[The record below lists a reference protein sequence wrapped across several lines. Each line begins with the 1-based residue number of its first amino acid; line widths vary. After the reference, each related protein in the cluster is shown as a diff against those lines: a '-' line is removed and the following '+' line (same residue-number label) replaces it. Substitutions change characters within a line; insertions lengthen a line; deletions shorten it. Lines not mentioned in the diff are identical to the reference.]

1 MKPKSMKE
9 KLRGTM
15 MNILRIKMIDAGNL
29 LKELDDALDKV
40 VAKKEPES
48 FLRPSTLKIEEY
60 QKSIRQIQAQFIDAP
75 QFNETSAY
83 PQFLSCGLL
92 QVRGKNG
99 ANMEFL
105 LPKVYPF
112 PPKSLY
118 IEHEKD
124 GQFLREMLMRLLS
137 SVPLVQL
144 EVILIDALSLGG
156 IFNLARRLLNKDNDF
171 IYQQRILTESKEI
184 EEALKHLYEYLKV
197 NLQEKLAG
205 FRDFVHYNEN
215 EKDPLPLKALFLSG
229 VDALSQNALYYLE
242 KIMRF
247 GSKNGVLSFVNLESE
262 KNNQSAED
270 LKRYAEFFK
279 DRTSFECLKYLS
291 VEVINDQGIKSQH
304 MKDFADKIKAYYK
317 QKKEVKRE
325 LKDLQR
331 DKEFWTKS
339 SQHEVVVPVGW
350 DINHKEVCFEIGEVQ
365 NHTLICGRSGSGKSN
380 FLHVLI
386 QNLAFYYDPDEV
398 QLFLLDYKE
407 GVEFNAYT
415 DPNILEHAR
424 LVSVASSVGFGVS
437 FLSWLCDEIK
447 KRSELFKQF
456 NVKDLSDYRK
466 HEKMPRLIVVIDEFQ
481 VLFSDN
487 STKGKEGVE
496 RSLNTLLK
504 KGRSY
509 GVHLVLATQTMR
521 GGEIDSSIK
530 AQIANRIALPMD
542 ADDSTKIL
550 DDDVACELVRPEGIF
565 NNNGGHKKY
574 HTKMSIPKAPDD
586 FKSFLTKIH
595 AEFNQRNL
603 APIDRKIY
611 NGETPLKMPN
621 TLKANE
627 MRLYLGKKVDY
638 EQKDLI
644 VEFENNELHLLVV
657 SQDLNA
663 RIALMKLLFQNIK
676 SANKELVFYNK
687 EKRLIRSFDVQKEYG
702 ITPIEN
708 ALNALDATTNRPNSA
723 LVIDNLN
730 EAKELHDKVGA
741 EKLRSFLEKATDNE
755 QYCVIFAHDYKQ
767 IKTNYHLDKLKEL
780 LNHHFKQCLAFRCN
794 GENLNALQ
802 SGLPSPSEHNALFI
816 ELSKDSRT
824 EFRPFSLQD

>member
-1 MKPKSMKE
+1 
-9 KLRGTM
+9 
-15 MNILRIKMIDAGNL
+15 MIDAGNL

-48 FLRPSTLKIEEY
+48 FLKPIVSRIEDY
-60 QKSIRQIQAQFIDAP
+60 QKSIRQVQVQFTDAP
-75 QFNETSAY
+75 KFNEEGAY
-83 PQFLSCGLL
+83 PKFLSCGLL
-92 QVRGKNG
+92 EIKGKNG

-137 SVPLVQL
+137 SAPLVQL
-144 EVILIDALSLGG
+144 EVILVDALSLGG

-171 IYQQRILTESKEI
+171 IYQRRILTESKEI
-184 EEALKHLYEYLKV
+184 EEALKHLYEYLKA

-205 FRDFVHYNEN
+205 YKDFAHYNEDK
-215 EKDPLPLKALFLSG
+215 EDKLPLKALFLSG
-229 VDALSQNALYYLE
+229 VDALSSDALYYLE

-270 LKRYAEFFK
+270 LKNDAEFFRDNK
-279 DRTSFECLKYLS
+279 SFERLKYLS
-291 VEVINDQGIKSQH
+291 IEVINDQGIKSQH
-304 MKDFADKIKAYYK
+304 MQDFADKIKAYYE
-317 QKKEVKRE
+317 KKKAVKRE
-325 LKDLQR
+325 LKELQK
-331 DKEFWTKS
+331 DEKFWTES
-339 SQHEVVVPVGW
+339 SQYEVSVPVGW
-350 DINHKEVCFEIGEVQ
+350 DINHKEVCFEIGNEQ

-386 QNLAFYYDPDEV
+386 QNLAFYYAPNEI

-415 DPNILEHAR
+415 NPNILEHAR
-424 LVSVASSVGFGVS
+424 LVSVASSVGYGMS
-437 FLSWLCDEIK
+437 FLNWLCKEMQE
-447 KRSELFKQF
+447 RANLFKQF
-456 NVKDLSDYRK
+456 KVKDLSDYRK

-487 STKGKEGVE
+487 SSKGKESVE
-496 RSLNTLLK
+496 QSLNTLLK
-504 KGRSY
+504 KGCSY
-509 GVHLVLATQTMR
+509 GVHLILATQTMH
-521 GGEIDSSIK
+521 GGEIDSSFK
-530 AQIANRIALPMD
+530 AQIANRIALAMD

-550 DDDVACELVRPEGIF
+550 DDDAACELVKPEGIF
-565 NNNGGHKKY
+565 NNNGGHQKY

-627 MRLYLGKKVDY
+627 MRLHLGKKVDY

-644 VEFENNELHLLVV
+644 VEFESNESHLLVV

-676 SANKELVFYNK
+676 SANKELVFCNK

-702 ITPIEN
+702 ITPVEN
-708 ALNALDATTNRPNSA
+708 ILSVLDTAMNPNSV
-723 LVIDNLN
+723 LMVDNLN
-730 EAKELHDKVGA
+730 EAKELHDKIGV
-741 EKLRSFLEKATDNE
+741 EKLKSFLEKATDNE
-755 QYCVIFAHDYKQ
+755 QYCIIFAHDLKR
-767 IKTNYHLDKLKEL
+767 IKTSYDGKLKEL
-780 LNHHFKQCLAFRCN
+780 LNNHFKQCLAFVCN
-794 GENLNALQ
+794 GENLNAIK
-802 SGLPSPSEHNALFI
+802 SGLPSLTNKLNALFV
-816 ELSKDSRT
+816 ELSKDSHA
-824 EFRPFSLQD
+824 EFRSFSL

>member
-1 MKPKSMKE
+1 
-9 KLRGTM
+9 M
-15 MNILRIKMIDAGNL
+15 MNILRIKMTDAGNL

-48 FLRPSTLKIEEY
+48 FLKPIASRIEEY
-60 QKSIRQIQAQFIDAP
+60 QKSIRQIQAQFTDAP
-75 QFNETSAY
+75 QFNEEGAY

-92 QVRGKNG
+92 EIKGKNG
-99 ANMEFL
+99 ANMDFC

-137 SVPLVQL
+137 SAPLVQL
-144 EVILIDALSLGG
+144 EVILVDALSLGG
-156 IFNLARRLLNKDNDF
+156 IFNLARRLLDKDNDF
-171 IYQQRILTESKEI
+171 IYQKRILTESKET

-205 FRDFVHYNEN
+205 FRDFAHYNEYAT
-215 EKDPLPLKALFLSG
+215 DPLPLKALFLSG

-270 LKRYAEFFK
+270 LKRYAEFFR
-279 DRTSFECLKYLS
+279 DTTSFERLKYLS
-291 VEVINDQGIKSQH
+291 VEVINDHGIKSQH
-304 MKDFADKIKAYYK
+304 MQDFADKIKAYYE
-317 QKKEVKRE
+317 KKKAVKRE
-325 LKDLQR
+325 LKDLQK
-331 DKEFWTKS
+331 DEKFWTES
-339 SQHEVVVPVGW
+339 SQFKVSVPVGW
-350 DINHKEVCFEIGEVQ
+350 DINHKEVCFEIGKAQ
-365 NHTLICGRSGSGKSN
+365 NHTLICDHSGSGKSN

-386 QNLAFYYDPDEV
+386 QNLAFYYAPDEV

-415 DPNILEHAR
+415 DPILEHAR
-424 LVSVASSVGFGVS
+424 LVSVASSISYGIT
-437 FLSWLCDEIK
+437 FLKWLCDEMQ
-447 KRSELFKQF
+447 KRAELFKQF

-487 STKGKEGVE
+487 KSTKAVEGH
-496 RSLNTLLK
+496 LNTLLK

-542 ADDSTKIL
+542 AEDSSSVLGDDA
-550 DDDVACELVRPEGIF
+550 ACDLVRPEGIF
-565 NNNGGHKKY
+565 NNNGGHQKY
-574 HTKMSIPKAPDD
+574 HTKMSIPKVPDD

-611 NGETPLKMPN
+611 NGETALKMPN

-627 MRLYLGKKVDY
+627 MRLHLGKTVDY

-644 VEFENNELHLLVV
+644 VEFESNESHLLVV

-676 SANKELVFYNK
+676 SANKELVFCNK
-687 EKRLIRSFDVQKEYG
+687 EKRLIRSFDAQKEYG
-702 ITPIEN
+702 ITPVEN
-708 ALNALDATTNRPNSA
+708 ILSVLDTAMNPNSV

-741 EKLRSFLEKATDNE
+741 EKLKSFLEKAIDNE
-755 QYCVIFAHDYKQ
+755 QYCVIFAHDFRQ
-767 IKTNYHLDKLKEL
+767 IKTNYHFDKLKEL
-780 LNHHFKQCLAFRCN
+780 LNNHFKQCLAFRCN
-794 GENLNALQ
+794 GENLNAIK

>member
-1 MKPKSMKE
+1 
-9 KLRGTM
+9 
-15 MNILRIKMIDAGNL
+15 MIDVNGL

-40 VAKKEPES
+40 VPKKEPES
-48 FLRPSTLKIEEY
+48 FLKPIVSPIEDY
-60 QKSIRQIQAQFIDAP
+60 QKSVRQIQVQFTDAP
-75 QFNETSAY
+75 QFNETTTY

-92 QVRGKNG
+92 EIKGKNG
-99 ANMEFL
+99 TNMDFC

-112 PPKSLY
+112 PHKSLY

-137 SVPLVQL
+137 SAPLVQL
-144 EVILIDALSLGG
+144 EVILVDALSLGG
-156 IFNLARRLLNKDNDF
+156 IFNLARRLLDKNNDF
-171 IYQQRILTESKEI
+171 IYQQRILTESKET

-197 NLQEKLAG
+197 NLQEKLANYK
-205 FRDFVHYNEN
+205 DFVHYNEK
-215 EKDPLPLKALFLSG
+215 EKDRLPLKALFLSG

-279 DRTSFECLKYLS
+279 DRTSFERLKYLS
-291 VEVINDQGIKSQH
+291 VEVINDHGIQSKH
-304 MKDFADKIKAYYK
+304 MQDFADKIKAYYE
-317 QKKEVKRE
+317 KKKAVKRE
-325 LKDLQR
+325 LKDLQK
-331 DKEFWTKS
+331 DEKFWTES
-339 SQHEVVVPVGW
+339 SQFKVSVPVGW
-350 DINHKEVCFEIGEVQ
+350 DINHKEVCFEIGEAQ
-365 NHTLICGRSGSGKSN
+365 NHTLICDHSGSGKSN

-386 QNLAFYYDPDEV
+386 QNLAFYYAPNEV

-407 GVEFNAYT
+407 GVGFNVYT
-415 DPNILEHAR
+415 EPNILEHAR
-424 LVSVASSVGFGVS
+424 LVSMASSVGYGMS
-437 FLSWLCDEIK
+437 FLSWLCKEMQ
-447 KRSELFKQF
+447 KRAELFKQF

-466 HEKMPRLIVVIDEFQ
+466 HGEMPRLIVVIDEFQ

-487 STKGKEGVE
+487 STKGKESVDQ
-496 RSLNTLLK
+496 SLNTLLK

-542 ADDSTKIL
+542 AEDSTKIL
-550 DDDVACELVRPEGIF
+550 DDDVACELVRPEDIF

-603 APIDRKIY
+603 VPIDRKIY
-611 NGETPLKMPN
+611 NGETPLKIPN

-627 MRLYLGKKVDY
+627 MRLHLGKEVDY

-644 VEFENNELHLLVV
+644 VEFESNESHLLVV

-676 SANKELVFYNK
+676 SANKELVFCNK
-687 EKRLIRSFDVQKEYG
+687 EKRLIRSFDAPKEYG
-702 ITPIEN
+702 ITPVEN
-708 ALNALDATTNRPNSA
+708 ILSVLDTAMNPNSA
-723 LVIDNLN
+723 LMIDNLN

-741 EKLRSFLEKATDNE
+741 EKLKSFLEKAIDNE
-755 QYCVIFAHDYKQ
+755 QHCVIFAHDLKQ
-767 IKTNYHLDKLKEL
+767 IQANYDLSKLKEL
-780 LNHHFKQCLAFRCN
+780 LNHHFKQRLAFRCN
-794 GENLNALQ
+794 GENLNALK
-802 SGLPSPSEHNALFI
+802 SDLPLLKNELNALLI
-816 ELSKDSRT
+816 ELSKDSHT
-824 EFRPFSLQD
+824 EFRPFSLQG

>member
-1 MKPKSMKE
+1 
-9 KLRGTM
+9 
-15 MNILRIKMIDAGNL
+15 MIDAGNL

-40 VAKKEPES
+40 IAKKEPES
-48 FLRPSTLKIEEY
+48 FLKPSTLKIEEY
-60 QKSIRQIQAQFIDAP
+60 QKSIRQVQAQFTDAP
-75 QFNETSAY
+75 KFNEIGTY
-83 PQFLSCGLL
+83 PKFLSCGLL
-92 QVRGKNG
+92 EIKGKNG
-99 ANMEFL
+99 TNMEFL

-137 SVPLVQL
+137 SAPLVQL
-144 EVILIDALSLGG
+144 EVVLVDALSLGG

-205 FRDFVHYNEN
+205 FRDFAHYNEN
-215 EKDPLPLKALFLSG
+215 ATDPLPLKALFLSG

-304 MKDFADKIKAYYK
+304 MKDFADKIKAYYE
-317 QKKEVKRE
+317 KKKVVKSE
-325 LKDLQR
+325 LKALQK
-331 DKEFWTKS
+331 DEKFWTKS
-339 SQHEVVVPVGW
+339 SQYEVSVPVGW
-350 DINHKEVCFEIGEVQ
+350 DINHKEVCFEIGNEQ
-365 NHTLICGRSGSGKSN
+365 NHTLICDHSGSGKSN

-386 QNLAFYYDPDEV
+386 QNLAFYYAPNEV

-407 GVEFNAYT
+407 GVEFNAYVADT
-415 DPNILEHAR
+415 PLEHAR
-424 LVSVASSVGFGVS
+424 LVSVASSVSYGIT
-437 FLSWLCDEIK
+437 FLKWLCDEMQ
-447 KRSELFKQF
+447 KRAELFKQF

-487 STKGKEGVE
+487 STKGKESVE

-542 ADDSTKIL
+542 AEDSSSVLGDDA
-550 DDDVACELVRPEGIF
+550 ACELVRPEGIF
-565 NNNGGHKKY
+565 NNNGGHQKY

-611 NGETPLKMPN
+611 NGETALKMPN

-627 MRLYLGKKVDY
+627 MRLHLGKKVDY

-644 VEFENNELHLLVV
+644 VEFESNESHLLVV

-663 RIALMKLLFQNIK
+663 RIALMKLLFQNVK
-676 SANKELVFYNK
+676 SANKELVFCNK

-702 ITPIEN
+702 ITPVEN
-708 ALNALDATTNRPNSA
+708 ILSVLDTAMNPNSV
-723 LVIDNLN
+723 LMVDNLN
-730 EAKELHDKVGA
+730 EAKELHDKIGA
-741 EKLRSFLEKATDNE
+741 EKLKSFLEKATDNE
-755 QYCVIFAHDYKQ
+755 QYCVIFAHDFRQ
-767 IKTNYHLDKLKEL
+767 IKTNYHFDKLKEL
-780 LNHHFKQCLAFRCN
+780 LNNHFKQCLAFRCN

-802 SGLPSPSEHNALFI
+802 SGLSSPSKLNALLI
-816 ELSKDSRT
+816 EFSKDSRT

>member
-1 MKPKSMKE
+1 
-9 KLRGTM
+9 
-15 MNILRIKMIDAGNL
+15 MIDAGNL

-40 VAKKEPES
+40 VTKKEPES
-48 FLRPSTLKIEEY
+48 FLKPSTLKIEEY
-60 QKSIRQIQAQFIDAP
+60 QKNIRQIQAQFIDAP
-75 QFNETSAY
+75 QFNETTTY
-83 PQFLSCGLL
+83 PKFLSCGLL
-92 QVRGKNG
+92 HVRGKNG

-137 SVPLVQL
+137 SAPLVQL

-156 IFNLARRLLNKDNDF
+156 IFNLARRLLDKNNDF

-205 FRDFVHYNEN
+205 YRDFAHYNEDAT
-215 EKDPLPLKALFLSG
+215 DPLPLKALFLSG

-247 GSKNGVLSFVNLESE
+247 GSKNGVLSFVNFESE
-262 KNNQSAED
+262 KNNKSAED
-270 LKRYAEFFK
+270 LKKHAEFFK
-279 DRTSFECLKYLS
+279 DTTSFERLKYLN
-291 VEVINDQGIKSQH
+291 VEVINDHGIKSQH

-339 SQHEVVVPVGW
+339 SQHELVVPVGW
-350 DINHKEVCFEIGEVQ
+350 DINYKEVCFEIGNEQ
-365 NHTLICGRSGSGKSN
+365 NHTLICDHSGSGKSN

-386 QNLAFYYDPDEV
+386 QNLAFYYAPNEV

-415 DPNILEHAR
+415 DPILEHAR
-424 LVSVASSVGFGVS
+424 LVSVASSVGFSVS
-437 FLSWLCDEIK
+437 FLRWLCDEIK

-456 NVKDLSDYRK
+456 KVKDLSDYRK
-466 HEKMPRLIVVIDEFQ
+466 HGEMPRLIVVIDEFQ

-487 STKGKEGVE
+487 KSTKAVE
-496 RSLNTLLK
+496 RHLNTLLK

-550 DDDVACELVRPEGIF
+550 DNDVACEIQKPEAIF
-565 NNNGGHKKY
+565 NNNGGHQKF
-574 HTKMSIPKAPDD
+574 HTKMSIPKAPND

-603 APIDRKIY
+603 APIERKIY
-611 NGETPLKMPN
+611 NGETALKMPN
-621 TLKANE
+621 ILKANE
-627 MRLYLGKKVDY
+627 MCLHLGKKVDY

-644 VEFENNELHLLVV
+644 VEFESNESHLLVV

-676 SANKELVFYNK
+676 SANKELVFCNK
-687 EKRLIRSFDVQKEYG
+687 EKHLIRSFDAPKECG
-702 ITPIEN
+702 ITPVEN
-708 ALNALDATTNRPNSA
+708 ILSVLDTAMNPNSV

-741 EKLRSFLEKATDNE
+741 EKLKSFLEKATDNE
-755 QYCVIFAHDYKQ
+755 QYCVIFAHDFRQ
-767 IKTNYHLDKLKEL
+767 IKTNYHFDKLKEW
-780 LNHHFKQCLAFRCN
+780 LNHHFKQCLAFKCN
-794 GENLNALQ
+794 GENLNAIK
-802 SGLPSPSEHNALFI
+802 SDLPSPSKPNALLI
-816 ELSKDSRT
+816 ELSKDSHT
-824 EFRPFSLQD
+824 EFRPFSL

>member
-1 MKPKSMKE
+1 M
-9 KLRGTM
+9 
-15 MNILRIKMIDAGNL
+15 
-29 LKELDDALDKV
+29 
-40 VAKKEPES
+40 
-48 FLRPSTLKIEEY
+48 
-60 QKSIRQIQAQFIDAP
+60 
-75 QFNETSAY
+75 
-83 PQFLSCGLL
+83 
-92 QVRGKNG
+92 
-99 ANMEFL
+99 
-105 LPKVYPF
+105 
-112 PPKSLY
+112 Y

-144 EVILIDALSLGG
+144 EVILVDALSLGG
-156 IFNLARRLLNKDNDF
+156 IFNLARRLLHKNNDF

-205 FRDFVHYNEN
+205 FRDFAHYNE
-215 EKDPLPLKALFLSG
+215 EKEDRLPLKALFLSG
-229 VDALSQNALYYLE
+229 VDALSKDAFYYLE

-279 DRTSFECLKYLS
+279 DRTSFERLKYLN

-304 MKDFADKIKAYYK
+304 MKDFADKIKAYYE
-317 QKKEVKRE
+317 KKKAVKRE

-331 DKEFWTKS
+331 DKEFWAKS

-350 DINHKEVCFEIGEVQ
+350 DINHKEVCFEIGELQ
-365 NHTLICGRSGSGKSN
+365 NHTLICDHSGSGKSN

-386 QNLAFYYDPDEV
+386 QNLAFYYAPNEI

-407 GVEFNAYT
+407 GVEFNAYVADT
-415 DPNILEHAR
+415 PLEHAR

-447 KRSELFKQF
+447 KRAELFKQF

-466 HEKMPRLIVVIDEFQ
+466 HDEMPRLIVVIDEFQ

-487 STKGKEGVE
+487 STKGKESVE

-509 GVHLVLATQTMR
+509 GVHLILATQTMH
-521 GGEIDSSIK
+521 GAEIDSSFK

-542 ADDSTKIL
+542 AEDSSKIL
-550 DDDVACELVRPEGIF
+550 DDDAACEIQKPEGIF
-565 NNNGGHKKY
+565 NNNGGNRKY

-627 MRLYLGKKVDY
+627 MRLHLGKKVDY

-644 VEFENNELHLLVV
+644 VEFENNESHLLVV

-676 SANKELVFYNK
+676 SANKELVFCNK
-687 EKRLIRSFDVQKEYG
+687 EKRLIRSFDAQKEYG
-702 ITPIEN
+702 ITPVEN
-708 ALNALDATTNRPNSA
+708 ILSVLDTAMNPNSA

-741 EKLRSFLEKATDNE
+741 EKLKSFLEKAIDNE
-755 QYCVIFAHDYKQ
+755 QYCVIFAHDFKQ
-767 IKTNYHLDKLKEL
+767 IQANYNLSKLKEL
-780 LNHHFKQCLAFRCN
+780 LNHHFKQCLAFKCN
-794 GENLNALQ
+794 GENLNALK
-802 SGLPSPSEHNALFI
+802 SGLPSPSELNTLFI
-816 ELSKDSRT
+816 ELSKDSHT
-824 EFRPFSLQD
+824 EFRSFSLQG

>member
-1 MKPKSMKE
+1 
-9 KLRGTM
+9 
-15 MNILRIKMIDAGNL
+15 MIDAGNL

-40 VAKKEPES
+40 IAKKEPES
-48 FLRPSTLKIEEY
+48 FLKPIISPIEDY
-60 QKSIRQIQAQFIDAP
+60 QKSIRQIQAQFTDAP
-75 QFNETSAY
+75 QFNETHAY
-83 PQFLSCGLL
+83 PKFLSCGLL
-92 QVRGKNG
+92 HVRGKNG

-137 SVPLVQL
+137 STPLVQL

-205 FRDFVHYNEN
+205 FRDFAHYNEK
-215 EKDPLPLKALFLSG
+215 EDPLPLKALFLSG
-229 VDALSQNALYYLE
+229 IDALSKDALYYLE

-270 LKRYAEFFK
+270 LKKHAEFFR
-279 DRTSFECLKYLS
+279 DTTSFERLKYLN
-291 VEVINDQGIKSQH
+291 VEVINDHGIQSQH
-304 MKDFADKIKAYYK
+304 MQDFADKIKAYYK

-325 LKDLQR
+325 LKDLQK
-331 DKEFWTKS
+331 DEKFWTES
-339 SQHEVVVPVGW
+339 SQFKVSVPVGW
-350 DINHKEVCFEIGEVQ
+350 DINHKEVCFEIGEAQ
-365 NHTLICGRSGSGKSN
+365 NHTLICDHSGSGKSN

-386 QNLAFYYDPDEV
+386 QNLAFYYAPNEV

-407 GVEFNAYT
+407 GVEFNAYVADT
-415 DPNILEHAR
+415 PLEHAR
-424 LVSVASSVGFGVS
+424 LVSVASSISYGIT
-437 FLSWLCDEIK
+437 FLKWLCDEMQ
-447 KRSELFKQF
+447 KRAELFKQF

-466 HEKMPRLIVVIDEFQ
+466 HDEMPRLIVVIDEFQ

-487 STKGKEGVE
+487 STKAVEGH
-496 RSLNTLLK
+496 LNTLLK

-521 GGEIDSSIK
+521 GTDINPSFK

-542 ADDSTKIL
+542 AEDSSSVLGDDA
-550 DDDVACELVRPEGIF
+550 ACELVRPEGIF
-565 NNNGGHKKY
+565 NNNGGNRKY

-586 FKSFLTKIH
+586 FKPFIKKIH
-595 AEFNQRNL
+595 EEFNQRNL

-627 MRLYLGKKVDY
+627 MRLHLGKKVDY
-638 EQKDLI
+638 EQKDLM
-644 VEFENNELHLLVV
+644 VEFENNESHLLVV

-676 SANKELVFYNK
+676 SANKELVFCNK
-687 EKRLIRSFDVQKEYG
+687 EKRLIRSFDAQKEYG
-702 ITPIEN
+702 ITPVEN
-708 ALNALDATTNRPNSA
+708 ILSVLDTAMNPNSA

-741 EKLRSFLEKATDNE
+741 EKLKSFLEKAIDNE
-755 QYCVIFAHDYKQ
+755 QYCIIFAHDYRQ
-767 IKTNYHLDKLKEL
+767 IKTNYHLDKLKEW

-794 GENLNALQ
+794 GENLNALK
-802 SGLPSPSEHNALFI
+802 SNLSSPSKLNALLI
-816 ELSKDSRT
+816 ELSKDSVT
-824 EFRPFSLQD
+824 EFRPFSL

>member
-1 MKPKSMKE
+1 
-9 KLRGTM
+9 
-15 MNILRIKMIDAGNL
+15 MIDVNGL

-60 QKSIRQIQAQFIDAP
+60 QKSIRQIQAQFTDAP
-75 QFNETSAY
+75 QFNEIGAY
-83 PQFLSCGLL
+83 PQFLSCDLL
-92 QVRGKNG
+92 HVRGKNG

-137 SVPLVQL
+137 SAPLVQL
-144 EVILIDALSLGG
+144 EVVLVDALSLGG
-156 IFNLARRLLNKDNDF
+156 IFNLARRLLDKDNDF
-171 IYQQRILTESKEI
+171 IYQRRILTESKEI

-205 FRDFVHYNEN
+205 FRDFAHYNEK
-215 EKDPLPLKALFLSG
+215 EKDRLPLKALFLSG

-270 LKRYAEFFK
+270 LKRYAECFK
-279 DRTSFECLKYLS
+279 DRTSFERLKYLS
-291 VEVINDQGIKSQH
+291 VEVINDHGIQSKRMQ
-304 MKDFADKIKAYYK
+304 DFATKIKAYYE
-317 QKKEVKRE
+317 KKKAVKRE
-325 LKDLQR
+325 LKDLQK
-331 DKEFWTKS
+331 DKEFWTES
-339 SQHEVVVPVGW
+339 SQHEVSVPVGW
-350 DINHKEVCFEIGEVQ
+350 DINHKEVCFETGNEQ

-415 DPNILEHAR
+415 EPNILEHAR
-424 LVSVASSVGFGVS
+424 LVSVASSVGYGMS
-437 FLSWLCDEIK
+437 FLSWLCKEMQE
-447 KRSELFKQF
+447 RANLFKQF

-466 HEKMPRLIVVIDEFQ
+466 HGGMPRLIVVIDEFQ

-487 STKGKEGVE
+487 SSKGKESVE
-496 RSLNTLLK
+496 QSLNTLLK

-509 GVHLVLATQTMR
+509 GVHLILATQTMR
-521 GGEIDSSIK
+521 GADINRSIM
-530 AQIANRIALPMD
+530 AQIANRIALSMD
-542 ADDSTKIL
+542 AEDSQSILSDDA
-550 DDDVACELVRPEGIF
+550 ACELTPPTEGIF
-565 NNNGGHKKY
+565 NNNGGHQKY

-586 FKSFLTKIH
+586 FKPFIKKIH
-595 AEFNQRNL
+595 RDFNQRNL

-627 MRLYLGKKVDY
+627 MRLHLGKKVDY

-644 VEFENNELHLLVV
+644 VEFESNESHLLVV

-663 RIALMKLLFQNIK
+663 RIALMKLLFQNVK
-676 SANKELVFYNK
+676 SANKELVFCNK

-702 ITPIEN
+702 ITPVEN
-708 ALNALDATTNRPNSA
+708 ILSVLDTAMNPNSV
-723 LVIDNLN
+723 LMVDNLN
-730 EAKELHDKVGA
+730 EAKELHDKIGA
-741 EKLRSFLEKATDNE
+741 EKLKSFLEKAIDNE
-755 QYCVIFAHDYKQ
+755 QYCVIFAHDYRQ
-767 IKTNYHLDKLKEL
+767 IKTNYHLDKLKDL
-780 LNHHFKQCLAFRCN
+780 LNNHFKQCLAFRCN
-794 GENLNALQ
+794 GENLSAIKKD
-802 SGLPSPSEHNALFI
+802 LPSLTNKLNAYLI
-816 ELSKDSRT
+816 NTSKDSYT
-824 EFRPFSLQD
+824 EFRPFSL

>member
-1 MKPKSMKE
+1 M
-9 KLRGTM
+9 
-15 MNILRIKMIDAGNL
+15 
-29 LKELDDALDKV
+29 
-40 VAKKEPES
+40 
-48 FLRPSTLKIEEY
+48 
-60 QKSIRQIQAQFIDAP
+60 
-75 QFNETSAY
+75 
-83 PQFLSCGLL
+83 
-92 QVRGKNG
+92 
-99 ANMEFL
+99 
-105 LPKVYPF
+105 
-112 PPKSLY
+112 
-118 IEHEKD
+118 
-124 GQFLREMLMRLLS
+124 
-137 SVPLVQL
+137 
-144 EVILIDALSLGG
+144 
-156 IFNLARRLLNKDNDF
+156 
-171 IYQQRILTESKEI
+171 
-184 EEALKHLYEYLKV
+184 YEYLKV

-205 FRDFVHYNEN
+205 YRDFAHYNEN
-215 EKDPLPLKALFLSG
+215 ATDPLPLKALFLSG
-229 VDALSQNALYYLE
+229 VDALSKDALYYLE

-270 LKRYAEFFK
+270 LKRYAEFFR
-279 DRTSFECLKYLS
+279 DTTSFERFKYLN

-304 MKDFADKIKAYYK
+304 MKDFADKIKAYYE
-317 QKKEVKRE
+317 KKKAVKRE
-325 LKDLQR
+325 LKDLQK
-331 DKEFWTKS
+331 DEKFWTES
-339 SQHEVVVPVGW
+339 SQFKVSVPVGW
-350 DINHKEVCFEIGEVQ
+350 DINHKEVCFEIGKAQ
-365 NHTLICGRSGSGKSN
+365 NHTLICDHSGSGKSN

-386 QNLAFYYDPDEV
+386 QNLAFYYAPDEV

-415 DPNILEHAR
+415 DPILEHAR

-456 NVKDLSDYRK
+456 KVKDLSDYRK
-466 HEKMPRLIVVIDEFQ
+466 HEKMPRLIVVVDEFQ

-487 STKGKEGVE
+487 KSTKAVE
-496 RSLNTLLK
+496 RHLNTLLK

-521 GGEIDSSIK
+521 GTDINPSFK

-542 ADDSTKIL
+542 AEDSSSVL
-550 DDDVACELVRPEGIF
+550 GDDVACEIQKPEGIF
-565 NNNGGHKKY
+565 NNNGGHQKY

-603 APIDRKIY
+603 ASIDRKIY
-611 NGETPLKMPN
+611 NGETALKMPN

-627 MRLYLGKKVDY
+627 MRLHLGKEVDY

-644 VEFENNELHLLVV
+644 VEFENNESHLLVV
-657 SQDLNA
+657 SPNLQD

-676 SANKELVFYNK
+676 SANKELVFCNK

-730 EAKELHDKVGA
+730 EAKEWHDKVGA
-741 EKLRSFLEKATDNE
+741 EKLKSFLEKATDNE

-767 IKTNYHLDKLKEL
+767 IQANYDSVKLKDL
-780 LNHHFKQCLAFRCN
+780 LNNHFKQCLAFRCN

>member
-1 MKPKSMKE
+1 
-9 KLRGTM
+9 
-15 MNILRIKMIDAGNL
+15 MIDAGNL
-29 LKELDDALDKV
+29 LKELDNALDKV

-48 FLRPSTLKIEEY
+48 FLKPIVSRIEDY
-60 QKSIRQIQAQFIDAP
+60 QKSIRQIQAQFTDAP
-75 QFNETSAY
+75 KFNEEGTY

-92 QVRGKNG
+92 EIKGKNG

-137 SVPLVQL
+137 SAPLVQL
-144 EVILIDALSLGG
+144 EVILVDALSLGG
-156 IFNLARRLLNKDNDF
+156 IFNLARRLLHKDNDF

-197 NLQEKLAG
+197 NLQTKLAG
-205 FRDFVHYNEN
+205 YKDFAHYNE
-215 EKDPLPLKALFLSG
+215 EKEDRLPLKALFLSG

-279 DRTSFECLKYLS
+279 DRTSFERLKYLS
-291 VEVINDQGIKSQH
+291 VEVINDHGIQSQH
-304 MKDFADKIKAYYK
+304 MKDFVDKIKAYYK

-325 LKDLQR
+325 LKDLQK
-331 DKEFWTKS
+331 DEKFWTES
-339 SQHEVVVPVGW
+339 SQYEVSVPVGW
-350 DINHKEVCFEIGEVQ
+350 DINHKEVCFEIGNAQ
-365 NHTLICGRSGSGKSN
+365 NHTLICDHSGSGKSN

-386 QNLAFYYDPDEV
+386 QNLAFYYAPNEV

-407 GVEFNAYT
+407 GVEFNAYVA
-415 DPNILEHAR
+415 DPTLEHAR
-424 LVSVASSVGFGVS
+424 LVSVASSVGYGMS
-437 FLSWLCDEIK
+437 FLSWLCKEMQ
-447 KRSELFKQF
+447 KRAELFKQF
-456 NVKDLSDYRK
+456 KVKDLSDYRK

-481 VLFSDN
+481 VLFSDK
-487 STKGKEGVE
+487 STQVKGSVE

-521 GGEIDSSIK
+521 GTDINPSFK

-542 ADDSTKIL
+542 AEDSAKIL
-550 DDDVACELVRPEGIF
+550 DDDAACELVRPEGIF
-565 NNNGGHKKY
+565 NNNGGHQKY

-603 APIDRKIY
+603 TPIDRKIY

-621 TLKANE
+621 ILKANE
-627 MRLYLGKKVDY
+627 MRLHLGKKVDY

-644 VEFENNELHLLVV
+644 VEFESNESHLLVV

-676 SANKELVFYNK
+676 SANKELVFCNK
-687 EKRLIRSFDVQKEYG
+687 EKRLIRSFDAQKEYG
-702 ITPIEN
+702 ITPVEN
-708 ALNALDATTNRPNSA
+708 ILSVLDTAMNPNSA

-741 EKLRSFLEKATDNE
+741 EKLKSFLEKAIDNE
-755 QYCVIFAHDYKQ
+755 QYCIIFAHDYRQ
-767 IKTNYHLDKLKEL
+767 IKSNYHFDKLKDL
-780 LNHHFKQCLAFRCN
+780 LNNHFKQCLAFRYN
-794 GENLNALQ
+794 EENLNALQ
-802 SGLPSPSEHNALFI
+802 SGLPLPSELNALLI

>member
-1 MKPKSMKE
+1 
-9 KLRGTM
+9 
-15 MNILRIKMIDAGNL
+15 MIDAGNL

-48 FLRPSTLKIEEY
+48 FLKPIVSPIEEY
-60 QKSIRQIQAQFIDAP
+60 QKSVRQIQAQFIDVP
-75 QFNETSAY
+75 QFNEIGAY

-156 IFNLARRLLNKDNDF
+156 IFNLARRLLHKDNDF

-205 FRDFVHYNEN
+205 YKDFAHYNE
-215 EKDPLPLKALFLSG
+215 EKEDRLPLKALFLSG

-262 KNNQSAED
+262 KNNKSAED

-279 DRTSFECLKYLS
+279 DRTSFERLKYLS

-304 MKDFADKIKAYYK
+304 MQDFADKIKAYYE
-317 QKKEVKRE
+317 KKKVVKSE
-325 LKDLQR
+325 LKALQK
-331 DKEFWTKS
+331 DEKFWIKS
-339 SQHEVVVPVGW
+339 SQYEVSVPVGW
-350 DINHKEVCFEIGEVQ
+350 DINHKEVCFEIGKAQ
-365 NHTLICGRSGSGKSN
+365 NHTLICDHSGSGKSN

-386 QNLAFYYDPDEV
+386 QNLAFYYAPDEV
-398 QLFLLDYKE
+398 QLFLLEYKE

-415 DPNILEHAR
+415 DPILEHAR
-424 LVSVASSVGFGVS
+424 LVSMASSVGYGMS
-437 FLSWLCDEIK
+437 FLSWLCKEMQ
-447 KRSELFKQF
+447 KRAELFKQF

-487 STKGKEGVE
+487 SSKGKESVE
-496 RSLNTLLK
+496 QSLNTLLK

-521 GGEIDSSIK
+521 GGEIDSSFK

-542 ADDSTKIL
+542 AEDSDSILGDDA
-550 DDDVACELVRPEGIF
+550 ACEIQKPEGIF

-611 NGETPLKMPN
+611 NGETALKMPN

-627 MRLYLGKKVDY
+627 MRLHLGKKVDY

-644 VEFENNELHLLVV
+644 VEFESNESHLLVV

-676 SANKELVFYNK
+676 SANKELVFCNK

-702 ITPIEN
+702 ITPVEN
-708 ALNALDATTNRPNSA
+708 ILSVLDTAMNPNSV
-723 LVIDNLN
+723 LMVDNLN
-730 EAKELHDKVGA
+730 EAKEWHDKVGA
-741 EKLRSFLEKATDNE
+741 EKLKSFLEKATDNE

-767 IKTNYHLDKLKEL
+767 IKNNYHLDKLRDL
-780 LNHHFKQCLAFRCN
+780 LNNHFKQCLAFRCN

-802 SGLPSPSEHNALFI
+802 SGLSSPSNFNALFV

>member
-1 MKPKSMKE
+1 
-9 KLRGTM
+9 M

-40 VAKKEPES
+40 IAKKEPES
-48 FLRPSTLKIEEY
+48 FLKPIVSRIEGY
-60 QKSIRQIQAQFIDAP
+60 QKSIRQVQAQFTDVL
-75 QFNETSAY
+75 QFNEEGAY

-92 QVRGKNG
+92 HVKGKNG

-118 IEHEKD
+118 IEHHEKD

-144 EVILIDALSLGG
+144 EVILVDALSLGG
-156 IFNLARRLLNKDNDF
+156 IFNLARRLLDKDNDF
-171 IYQQRILTESKEI
+171 IYQKRILTENKEI

-205 FRDFVHYNEN
+205 FRDFAHYNEN
-215 EKDPLPLKALFLSG
+215 ATDRLPLKALFLSG
-229 VDALSQNALYYLE
+229 VDALSKDALYYLE

-262 KNNQSAED
+262 KNNKSAED
-270 LKRYAEFFK
+270 LKNYAEFFRDNK
-279 DRTSFECLKYLS
+279 SFERLKCLN

-304 MKDFADKIKAYYK
+304 MQDFADKIKAYYE
-317 QKKEVKRE
+317 KKKAVKRE

-331 DKEFWTKS
+331 DEKFWTES
-339 SQHEVVVPVGW
+339 SQFKVSVPVGW
-350 DINHKEVCFEIGEVQ
+350 DINHKEMCFEIGNEQ
-365 NHTLICGRSGSGKSN
+365 NHTLICDHSGSGKSN

-386 QNLAFYYDPDEV
+386 QNLAFYYAPNEI

-415 DPNILEHAR
+415 DPILDHAR

-456 NVKDLSDYRK
+456 KVKDLSDYRK
-466 HEKMPRLIVVIDEFQ
+466 HDEMPRLIVVVDEFQ

-487 STKGKEGVE
+487 KSTKAVEGH
-496 RSLNTLLK
+496 LNTLLK

-521 GGEIDSSIK
+521 GTDINPSFK

-542 ADDSTKIL
+542 AEDSSSVLGDDA
-550 DDDVACELVRPEGIF
+550 ACELVRPEGIF
-565 NNNGGHKKY
+565 NNNGGNRKY

-603 APIDRKIY
+603 ASIDRKIY

-621 TLKANE
+621 ILKANE
-627 MRLYLGKKVDY
+627 MRLHLGKEADY

-644 VEFENNELHLLVV
+644 VEFENNESHLLVV

-676 SANKELVFYNK
+676 SANKELVF
-687 EKRLIRSFDVQKEYG
+687 
-702 ITPIEN
+702 
-708 ALNALDATTNRPNSA
+708 
-723 LVIDNLN
+723 
-730 EAKELHDKVGA
+730 
-741 EKLRSFLEKATDNE
+741 
-755 QYCVIFAHDYKQ
+755 
-767 IKTNYHLDKLKEL
+767 
-780 LNHHFKQCLAFRCN
+780 
-794 GENLNALQ
+794 LQ
-802 SGLPSPSEHNALFI
+802 
-816 ELSKDSRT
+816 
-824 EFRPFSLQD
+824 

>member
-1 MKPKSMKE
+1 MKE
-9 KLRGTM
+9 KLRGAM
-15 MNILRIKMIDAGNL
+15 MNILRIEMIDAGNL

-48 FLRPSTLKIEEY
+48 FLKPIVSQIEDY
-60 QKSIRQIQAQFIDAP
+60 QKSIRQIQAQFTDAP
-75 QFNETSAY
+75 KFNEEGAY

-92 QVRGKNG
+92 EIKGKNG

-124 GQFLREMLMRLLS
+124 GQFLREMLMHLLS
-137 SVPLVQL
+137 SAPLVQL
-144 EVILIDALSLGG
+144 EVILVDALSLGG
-156 IFNLARRLLNKDNDF
+156 IFNLARRLLDKDNDF
-171 IYQQRILTESKEI
+171 IYQRRILTESKEI

-205 FRDFVHYNEN
+205 YRDFAHYNE
-215 EKDPLPLKALFLSG
+215 EKEDRLPLKVLFLSG
-229 VDALSQNALYYLE
+229 VDSLSKDALYYLE

-279 DRTSFECLKYLS
+279 DRTSFERLKYLN

-304 MKDFADKIKAYYK
+304 MQDFADKIKAYYE
-317 QKKEVKRE
+317 KKKAVKRE
-325 LKDLQR
+325 LKELQK
-331 DKEFWTKS
+331 DEKFWTES
-339 SQHEVVVPVGW
+339 SQFKVSVPVGW
-350 DINHKEVCFEIGEVQ
+350 DINHKEVCFEIGNEQ
-365 NHTLICGRSGSGKSN
+365 NHTLICDHSGSGKSN

-386 QNLAFYYDPDEV
+386 QNLAFYYAPDEV

-415 DPNILEHAR
+415 DPILEHAR
-424 LVSVASSVGFGVS
+424 LVSVASSVGFGMS

-456 NVKDLSDYRK
+456 KVKDLSDYRK
-466 HEKMPRLIVVIDEFQ
+466 HEKMPRLIVVVDEFQ
-481 VLFSDN
+481 VLFSDK
-487 STKGKEGVE
+487 STQVKGSVEG
-496 RSLNTLLK
+496 SLNTLLK

-521 GGEIDSSIK
+521 GGEIDSSFK

-542 ADDSTKIL
+542 ADDSAKIL

-565 NNNGGHKKY
+565 NNNGGHQKY

-611 NGETPLKMPN
+611 NGETALKMPN

-627 MRLYLGKKVDY
+627 MRLHLGKKVDY

-644 VEFENNELHLLVV
+644 VEFESNESHLLVV

-676 SANKELVFYNK
+676 SANKELVFCNK
-687 EKRLIRSFDVQKEYG
+687 EKRLIRSFD
-702 ITPIEN
+702 
-708 ALNALDATTNRPNSA
+708 A
-723 LVIDNLN
+723 
-730 EAKELHDKVGA
+730 
-741 EKLRSFLEKATDNE
+741 
-755 QYCVIFAHDYKQ
+755 
-767 IKTNYHLDKLKEL
+767 
-780 LNHHFKQCLAFRCN
+780 
-794 GENLNALQ
+794 
-802 SGLPSPSEHNALFI
+802 
-816 ELSKDSRT
+816 
-824 EFRPFSLQD
+824 

>member
-1 MKPKSMKE
+1 M
-9 KLRGTM
+9 
-15 MNILRIKMIDAGNL
+15 D
-29 LKELDDALDKV
+29 
-40 VAKKEPES
+40 
-48 FLRPSTLKIEEY
+48 F
-60 QKSIRQIQAQFIDAP
+60 
-75 QFNETSAY
+75 
-83 PQFLSCGLL
+83 C
-92 QVRGKNG
+92 
-99 ANMEFL
+99 

-156 IFNLARRLLNKDNDF
+156 IFNLARRLLDKNNDF

-205 FRDFVHYNEN
+205 FRDFAHYNETA
-215 EKDPLPLKALFLSG
+215 KDPLPLKALFLSG

-279 DRTSFECLKYLS
+279 DRTSFERLKYLS
-291 VEVINDQGIKSQH
+291 VEVINDHGIQSKH
-304 MKDFADKIKAYYK
+304 MKDFADKIKAYYE
-317 QKKEVKRE
+317 KKKAVKRE
-325 LKDLQR
+325 LKDLQK
-331 DKEFWTKS
+331 DEKFWTKS
-339 SQHEVVVPVGW
+339 SQYEVVVPVGW
-350 DINHKEVCFEIGEVQ
+350 DINHKEVRFEIGEVQ
-365 NHTLICGRSGSGKSN
+365 NHTLICDHSGSGKSN

-415 DPNILEHAR
+415 DPILEHAR
-424 LVSVASSVGFGVS
+424 LVSVASSVGYGMS
-437 FLSWLCDEIK
+437 FLSWLCKEMQ
-447 KRSELFKQF
+447 KRAELFKQF

-466 HEKMPRLIVVIDEFQ
+466 HGEMPRLIVVIDEFQ

-487 STKGKEGVE
+487 SSKGKESVE
-496 RSLNTLLK
+496 QSLNTLLK

-509 GVHLVLATQTMR
+509 GVHLILATQTMR
-521 GGEIDSSIK
+521 GADINRSIM

-542 ADDSTKIL
+542 AEDSNSILGDDA
-550 DDDVACELVRPEGIF
+550 ACELVRPEGIF
-565 NNNGGHKKY
+565 NNNGGHQKY

-586 FKSFLTKIH
+586 FKPFIKKIH
-595 AEFNQRNL
+595 RDFNQRNL
-603 APIDRKIY
+603 APIEHKIY
-611 NGETPLKMPN
+611 NGEKPLEMPN

-627 MRLYLGKKVDY
+627 MRLHLGKEADY

-644 VEFENNELHLLVV
+644 VGFESNESHLLVV

-663 RIALMKLLFQNIK
+663 RIALMKLFAQNFK
-676 SANKELVFYNK
+676 TANKELLFYNA
-687 EKRLIRSFDVQKEYG
+687 EKRLARELDELKKHH
-702 ITPIEN
+702 ITPMQGP
-708 ALNALDATTNRPNSA
+708 LGSVLDTAMNPNSV
-723 LVIDNLN
+723 LMVDNLN
-730 EAKELHDKVGA
+730 EAKELHDKIGV

-755 QYCVIFAHDYKQ
+755 QYCIIFTHDLKQ
-767 IKTNYHLDKLKEL
+767 IQANYDSVKLKEL
-780 LNHHFKQCLAFRCN
+780 LNNHFKQRLAFMCN
-794 GENLNALQ
+794 GENLSALKSEQKLHELNARLI
-802 SGLPSPSEHNALFI
+802 NT
-816 ELSKDSRT
+816 SKDSYT
-824 EFRPFSLQD
+824 EFRPFSL

>member
-1 MKPKSMKE
+1 
-9 KLRGTM
+9 
-15 MNILRIKMIDAGNL
+15 MIEINTL
-29 LKELDDALDKV
+29 LQKLDDALDKIV
-40 VAKKEPES
+40 HKKEPES
-48 FLRPSTLKIEEY
+48 FLRPIASQIEEY
-60 QKSIRQIQAQFIDAP
+60 QKSIRQIQAQFTDAP

-92 QVRGKNG
+92 EIKGKNG
-99 ANMEFL
+99 ANVDFC

-137 SVPLVQL
+137 SAPLVQL
-144 EVILIDALSLGG
+144 EVILVDALSLGS
-156 IFNLARRLLNKDNDF
+156 IFNLARRLLNKNNDF

-184 EEALKHLYEYLKV
+184 EEVLKHLYEYLKV

-205 FRDFVHYNEN
+205 YKDFADYNE
-215 EKDPLPLKALFLSG
+215 KAQDPLPLKALFLSG
-229 VDALSQNALYYLE
+229 VDSLSKDALYYLE

-262 KNNQSAED
+262 KNNKSAED

-279 DRTSFECLKYLS
+279 DRTSFERLKYLS
-291 VEVINDQGIKSQH
+291 VEAINDHGIQSKH
-304 MKDFADKIKAYYK
+304 MQDFADKIKAYYE
-317 QKKEVKRE
+317 KKKAVKRE

-331 DKEFWTKS
+331 DEKFWTKS
-339 SQHEVVVPVGW
+339 SQSKVSVPMGW
-350 DINHKEVCFEIGEVQ
+350 DINHKEVCFEIGGAQ
-365 NHTLICGRSGSGKSN
+365 NHTLICGCSGSGKSN

-386 QNLAFYYDPDEV
+386 QNLAFYYAPNEV

-415 DPNILEHAR
+415 NPTILEHAR
-424 LVSVASSVGFGVS
+424 LVSVAGSVGFGVS
-437 FLSWLCDEIK
+437 FLSWLCKEMQE
-447 KRSELFKQF
+447 RANLFKQF
-456 NVKDLSDYRK
+456 KVKDLSDYRK
-466 HEKMPRLIVVIDEFQ
+466 HGEMPRLIVVIDEFQ

-487 STKGKEGVE
+487 STKEKESVDQ
-496 RSLNTLLK
+496 SSNTLLK
-504 KGRSY
+504 KDRSY
-509 GVHLVLATQTMR
+509 GVHLVLATQTMC
-521 GGEIDSSIK
+521 GGEIDSNIK

-542 ADDSTKIL
+542 AEDSNSILNNDDA
-550 DDDVACELVRPEGIF
+550 ACELVRPEGIF
-565 NNNGGHKKY
+565 NNNGGHQKY

-586 FKSFLTKIH
+586 FKPFIKKIH
-595 AEFNQRNL
+595 RDFNQRNL

-627 MRLYLGKKVDY
+627 MRLHLGKEVDY

-644 VEFENNELHLLVV
+644 VEFESNESHLLVV

-676 SANKELVFYNK
+676 SANKELVFCNK

-702 ITPIEN
+702 ITPVEN
-708 ALNALDATTNRPNSA
+708 ILSVLDTAMNPNST

-741 EKLRSFLEKATDNE
+741 EKLKSFLEKAIDNE
-755 QYCVIFAHDYKQ
+755 QYCVIFVHDYRQ
-767 IKTNYHLDKLKEL
+767 IKTNYHFDKLKEL

-802 SGLPSPSEHNALFI
+802 SGLSSPSKLNALLI
-816 ELSKDSRT
+816 EFSKDSRT

>member
-1 MKPKSMKE
+1 
-9 KLRGTM
+9 
-15 MNILRIKMIDAGNL
+15 MIDVGNL

-40 VAKKEPES
+40 ITQKEPES

-60 QKSIRQIQAQFIDAP
+60 QKSIRKIQAQFTDAP
-75 QFNETSAY
+75 QFNETTTY
-83 PQFLSCGLL
+83 PKFLSCGLL

-205 FRDFVHYNEN
+205 FRDFAHYNEN

-291 VEVINDQGIKSQH
+291 IEVINDQGIKSQH
-304 MKDFADKIKAYYK
+304 MKDFADKIKAYYE
-317 QKKEVKRE
+317 KKKVVKSE
-325 LKDLQR
+325 LKALQK
-331 DKEFWTKS
+331 DEKFWTKS
-339 SQHEVVVPVGW
+339 SQYEISVPVGW

-365 NHTLICGRSGSGKSN
+365 NHTLICDHSGSGKSN

-386 QNLAFYYDPDEV
+386 QNLAFYYAPDEV

-415 DPNILEHAR
+415 DPVLEHAR

-437 FLSWLCDEIK
+437 FLSWLCDEIQ
-447 KRSELFKQF
+447 KRAELFKQF
-456 NVKDLSDYRK
+456 KVKDLSDYRK

-487 STKGKEGVE
+487 KSTKAVEGH
-496 RSLNTLLK
+496 LNTLLK

-509 GVHLVLATQTMR
+509 GVHLALATQTMR
-521 GGEIDSSIK
+521 GTDINPSFK

-542 ADDSTKIL
+542 AEDSSSVLGDDA
-550 DDDVACELVRPEGIF
+550 ACEIQKPEGIF
-565 NNNGGHKKY
+565 NNNGGHQKY

-586 FKSFLTKIH
+586 FTAFIKKIH
-595 AEFNQRNL
+595 EEFNQRNL
-603 APIDRKIY
+603 TPIDRKIY
-611 NGETPLKMPN
+611 NGETPLKIPN
-621 TLKANE
+621 TFKANE
-627 MRLYLGKKVDY
+627 MRLHLGKTVDY

-644 VEFENNELHLLVV
+644 VEFESNESHLLVV

-663 RIALMKLLFQNIK
+663 RIALMKLFAQNFK
-676 SANKELVFYNK
+676 TANKELLFYNA
-687 EKRLIRSFDVQKEYG
+687 EKRLVRELDELKKHH
-702 ITPIEN
+702 ITPMQGP
-708 ALNALDATTNRPNSA
+708 LGSVLDTAMNPNSA

-730 EAKELHDKVGA
+730 EAKELHDKIGV

-755 QYCVIFAHDYKQ
+755 QYCIIFVHDFKQ
-767 IKTNYHLDKLKEL
+767 IKTNYHLDKLREL
-780 LNHHFKQCLAFRCN
+780 LSNHFKQCLAFRCN

>member
-1 MKPKSMKE
+1 
-9 KLRGTM
+9 
-15 MNILRIKMIDAGNL
+15 MIDAGNL

-48 FLRPSTLKIEEY
+48 FLKPIVSPIEEY
-60 QKSIRQIQAQFIDAP
+60 QKSIRQIQVQFTDAP
-75 QFNETSAY
+75 KFNEEGAY

-92 QVRGKNG
+92 HVRGKNG

-118 IEHEKD
+118 MEHEKD

-137 SVPLVQL
+137 STPLVQL
-144 EVILIDALSLGG
+144 EVVLVDALSLGG
-156 IFNLARRLLNKDNDF
+156 IFNLARRLLDKDNDF

-205 FRDFVHYNEN
+205 FRDFVHYNE
-215 EKDPLPLKALFLSG
+215 EKEDRLPLKALFLSG

-279 DRTSFECLKYLS
+279 DTTSFERLKCLN

-304 MKDFADKIKAYYK
+304 MQDFADKIKAYYE
-317 QKKEVKRE
+317 KKKAVKRG
-325 LKDLQR
+325 LKDLQK
-331 DKEFWTKS
+331 DEKFWTES
-339 SQHEVVVPVGW
+339 SQLKVSVPVGW
-350 DINHKEVCFEIGEVQ
+350 DINHKEVRFEIGELQ
-365 NHTLICGRSGSGKSN
+365 NHTLICDHSGSGKSN

-386 QNLAFYYDPDEV
+386 QNLAFYYAPNEV

-407 GVEFNAYT
+407 GVEFNAYVADT
-415 DPNILEHAR
+415 PLEHAR
-424 LVSVASSVGFGVS
+424 LVSVASSVSYGIT
-437 FLSWLCDEIK
+437 FLKWLCDEMQ
-447 KRSELFKQF
+447 KRAELFKQF

-481 VLFSDN
+481 VLFSDK
-487 STKGKEGVE
+487 STQVKGSVE

-509 GVHLVLATQTMR
+509 GVHLILATQTMR
-521 GGEIDSSIK
+521 GGAIDSSIK

-550 DDDVACELVRPEGIF
+550 DDDAACELVRPEGIF
-565 NNNGGHKKY
+565 NNNGGHQKY

-603 APIDRKIY
+603 TPIDRKIY
-611 NGETPLKMPN
+611 NGEKPLEMPN
-621 TLKANE
+621 ILKANE
-627 MRLYLGKKVDY
+627 MRLHLGKKVDY

-644 VEFENNELHLLVV
+644 VEFESNESHLLVV
-657 SQDLNA
+657 SQDLSA

-676 SANKELVFYNK
+676 SANKELVFCNK
-687 EKRLIRSFDVQKEYG
+687 EKRLIRSFDAQKEYG
-702 ITPIEN
+702 ITPVEN
-708 ALNALDATTNRPNSA
+708 ILSVLDTAMNPNSA

-741 EKLRSFLEKATDNE
+741 EKLESFLEKAIDNE
-755 QYCVIFAHDYKQ
+755 QYCVIFAHDFRQ
-767 IKTNYHLDKLKEL
+767 IKTNYHFDKLKEL
-780 LNHHFKQCLAFRCN
+780 LNNHFKQRLAFRCN
-794 GENLNALQ
+794 EENLNAIKNN
-802 SGLPSPSEHNALFI
+802 LPPPSALNNLNALFV
-816 ELSKDSRT
+816 ELSKDSHT
-824 EFRPFSLQD
+824 EFRPFSL

>member
-1 MKPKSMKE
+1 
-9 KLRGTM
+9 
-15 MNILRIKMIDAGNL
+15 MIDVGNL

-48 FLRPSTLKIEEY
+48 FLKPIASQIEDY
-60 QKSIRQIQAQFIDAP
+60 QKSIRQIQAQFTDAP
-75 QFNETSAY
+75 KFNEEGAY

-92 QVRGKNG
+92 HVKGKNG

-137 SVPLVQL
+137 STPLVQL
-144 EVILIDALSLGG
+144 EVVLVDALSLGG
-156 IFNLARRLLNKDNDF
+156 IFNLARRLLDKDNDF

-184 EEALKHLYEYLKV
+184 EGALKHLYEYLKV

-205 FRDFVHYNEN
+205 FRDFAHYNEK
-215 EKDPLPLKALFLSG
+215 EKDRLPLKALFLSG
-229 VDALSQNALYYLE
+229 VDALSKDAFYYLE

-262 KNNQSAED
+262 KNNKSAED
-270 LKRYAEFFK
+270 LKKHAEFFR
-279 DRTSFECLKYLS
+279 DTTSFERFKYLN

-304 MKDFADKIKAYYK
+304 MKDFADKIKAYYE
-317 QKKEVKRE
+317 KKKVVKRE

-331 DKEFWTKS
+331 DKEFWTES
-339 SQHEVVVPVGW
+339 SQFKVSVPVGW
-350 DINHKEVCFEIGEVQ
+350 DINHKEVCFEIGNEQ

-386 QNLAFYYDPDEV
+386 QNLAFYYAPNEV

-415 DPNILEHAR
+415 DPILEHAR
-424 LVSVASSVGFGVS
+424 LVSVASSVGFGMS
-437 FLSWLCDEIK
+437 FLSWLCKEMQERAD
-447 KRSELFKQF
+447 RFKQF
-456 NVKDLSDYRK
+456 NAKDLNNYRK
-466 HEKMPRLIVVIDEFQ
+466 HEKMPRLIVVVDEFQ

-487 STKGKEGVE
+487 KSTKVVEGH
-496 RSLNTLLK
+496 LNTLLK

-521 GGEIDSSIK
+521 GGAIDSSIK

-542 ADDSTKIL
+542 ADDSAKIL

-586 FKSFLTKIH
+586 FTAFIKKIH
-595 AEFNQRNL
+595 EEFNQRNL
-603 APIDRKIY
+603 TPIDRKIY

-621 TLKANE
+621 ILKANE
-627 MRLYLGKKVDY
+627 MRLHLGKKADY

-644 VEFENNELHLLVV
+644 VEFESNESHLLVV

-676 SANKELVFYNK
+676 SANKELVFCNK
-687 EKRLIRSFDVQKEYG
+687 EKRLIRSFDAQKEYG
-702 ITPIEN
+702 ITPVEN
-708 ALNALDATTNRPNSA
+708 ILSVLDTAMNPNSA

-741 EKLRSFLEKATDNE
+741 EKLKSFLEKAIDNE
-755 QYCVIFAHDYKQ
+755 QYCVIFVHDYRQ

-794 GENLNALQ
+794 EENLNALQ
-802 SGLPSPSEHNALFI
+802 SGLPSPSELNALFI
-816 ELSKDSRT
+816 ELSKDSVT
-824 EFRPFSLQD
+824 EFRPFSL

>member
-1 MKPKSMKE
+1 
-9 KLRGTM
+9 
-15 MNILRIKMIDAGNL
+15 MIDAGNL

-48 FLRPSTLKIEEY
+48 FLNPIVSQIEDY
-60 QKSIRQIQAQFIDAP
+60 QKSIRQIQAQFTDAP
-75 QFNETSAY
+75 QFNETTTY
-83 PQFLSCGLL
+83 PKFLSCGLL

-137 SVPLVQL
+137 SAPLVQL

-156 IFNLARRLLNKDNDF
+156 IFNLARRLLDKDNDF
-171 IYQQRILTESKEI
+171 IYQKRILTESKEI

-205 FRDFVHYNEN
+205 YKDFAHYNE
-215 EKDPLPLKALFLSG
+215 EATDRLPLKALFLSG

-270 LKRYAEFFK
+270 LKRYAEFFR
-279 DRTSFECLKYLS
+279 DTTSFERLKYLN

-304 MKDFADKIKAYYK
+304 MKDFADKIKAYYE
-317 QKKEVKRE
+317 KKKAVKRE
-325 LKDLQR
+325 LKDLQK
-331 DKEFWTKS
+331 DKEFWTES
-339 SQHEVVVPVGW
+339 SQFKVSVPVGW
-350 DINHKEVCFEIGEVQ
+350 DINHKEVCFEIGNEQ

-386 QNLAFYYDPDEV
+386 QNLAFYYVPNEV

-415 DPNILEHAR
+415 DPILEHAR
-424 LVSVASSVGFGVS
+424 LVSVASSVGYGMS
-437 FLSWLCDEIK
+437 FLSWLCKEMQ
-447 KRSELFKQF
+447 KRAELFKQF
-456 NVKDLSDYRK
+456 KVKDLSDYRK
-466 HEKMPRLIVVIDEFQ
+466 HGEMPRLIVVIDEFQ
-481 VLFSDN
+481 VLFSDK
-487 STKGKEGVE
+487 SKGSVE

-521 GGEIDSSIK
+521 SGEIDSSIK

-550 DDDVACELVRPEGIF
+550 DNDVACEIQKPEAIF
-565 NNNGGHKKY
+565 NNNGGHQKY

-586 FKSFLTKIH
+586 FTAFIKKIH
-595 AEFNQRNL
+595 EEFNQRNL
-603 APIDRKIY
+603 VPIDRKIY

-621 TLKANE
+621 ILKANE
-627 MRLYLGKKVDY
+627 MRLHLGKEVDY

-644 VEFENNELHLLVV
+644 VEFESNESHLLVV

-663 RIALMKLLFQNIK
+663 RIALMKLFAQNFK
-676 SANKELVFYNK
+676 TANKELLFYNA
-687 EKRLIRSFDVQKEYG
+687 EKRLVRELDGLKKHH
-702 ITPIEN
+702 ITPMQGP
-708 ALNALDATTNRPNSA
+708 LGSVLDTAMNPNST

-741 EKLRSFLEKATDNE
+741 EKLKSFLEKATDNE
-755 QYCVIFAHDYKQ
+755 QYCVIFVHDFRQ
-767 IKTNYHLDKLKEL
+767 IKTNYHFDKLKEL
-780 LNHHFKQCLAFRCN
+780 LSNHFKQCLAFRCN

-802 SGLPSPSEHNALFI
+802 SGLSSPSKLNALLI
-816 ELSKDSRT
+816 ELSKDSVT

>member
-1 MKPKSMKE
+1 
-9 KLRGTM
+9 
-15 MNILRIKMIDAGNL
+15 MIGINTL
-29 LKELDDALDKV
+29 LQKLDDALDKV
-40 VAKKEPES
+40 VHQKEPES
-48 FLRPSTLKIEEY
+48 FLKPIVSEIEEY
-60 QKSIRQIQAQFIDAP
+60 QKNIRKIQAQFTDVP
-75 QFNETSAY
+75 QFNETKAY
-83 PQFLSCGLL
+83 PHFLSCGLL
-92 QVRGKNG
+92 EIKGKNG
-99 ANMEFL
+99 TNMDFC

-124 GQFLREMLMRLLS
+124 GQFLREMLIRLLS
-137 SVPLVQL
+137 SAPLVQL
-144 EVILIDALSLGG
+144 EVILVDALSLGG
-156 IFNLARRLLNKDNDF
+156 IFNLARRLLDKDNDF
-171 IYQQRILTESKEI
+171 IYQQRILTESEEI
-184 EEALKHLYEYLKV
+184 KEALKHLYEYLKV

-205 FRDFVHYNEN
+205 YKDFAHYNEIK
-215 EKDPLPLKALFLSG
+215 KDKLPLKALFLSG
-229 VDALSQNALYYLE
+229 VDVLSSDALYYLE

-262 KNNQSAED
+262 KNNKPAED

-279 DRTSFECLKYLS
+279 DRTGFERLKYLN
-291 VEVINDQGIKSQH
+291 VEVINDHGIQSQH
-304 MKDFADKIKAYYK
+304 MQDFATKIKAYYE
-317 QKKEVKRE
+317 QKKQVKRE

-331 DKEFWTKS
+331 EQEFWTKS
-339 SQHEVVVPVGW
+339 SQFRVSVPVGW
-350 DINHKEVCFEIGEVQ
+350 DINHKEVCFEIGEAQ

-386 QNLAFYYDPDEV
+386 QNLAFYYAPNEV

-415 DPNILEHAR
+415 DPILEHAR
-424 LVSVASSVGFGVS
+424 LVSVASSVGYGMS

-447 KRSELFKQF
+447 KRAELFKQF

-466 HEKMPRLIVVIDEFQ
+466 HEKMPRLIVVVDEFQ

-487 STKGKEGVE
+487 STKGKESVE

-509 GVHLVLATQTMR
+509 GVHLILATQTMR
-521 GGEIDSSIK
+521 GAEIDSSFK

-542 ADDSTKIL
+542 AEDSTKIL
-550 DDDVACELVRPEGIF
+550 DDDAACEIQKPEGIF
-565 NNNGGHKKY
+565 NNNGGNRKY

-627 MRLYLGKKVDY
+627 MRLHLGKTVDY

-644 VEFENNELHLLVV
+644 VEFESNESHLLVV

-676 SANKELVFYNK
+676 STNKELVFCNK
-687 EKRLIRSFDVQKEYG
+687 EKRLIRFFDAQKEYG
-702 ITPIEN
+702 ITPVEN
-708 ALNALDATTNRPNSA
+708 ILSVLDTAMNP
-723 LVIDNLN
+723 
-730 EAKELHDKVGA
+730 
-741 EKLRSFLEKATDNE
+741 
-755 QYCVIFAHDYKQ
+755 
-767 IKTNYHLDKLKEL
+767 
-780 LNHHFKQCLAFRCN
+780 
-794 GENLNALQ
+794 
-802 SGLPSPSEHNALFI
+802 
-816 ELSKDSRT
+816 
-824 EFRPFSLQD
+824 